1 MVKNITHALITI
13 TLLLIVISQQKL
25 KAQLTASSST
35 YSTSQLVQTILL
47 NGSDCVTA
55 TNITYTGATAA
66 RGYFTG
72 GSAPIG
78 IASGVILASGNC
90 SNANGPNNNEG
101 TGTDLGLGGD
111 ADLDLLQTSSYPTYD
126 AAILSFDFVPTQ
138 DVATFN
144 YVFGSEEYC
153 EWAPSSFSD
162 VFGFFISGPGISG

>member
-126 AAILSFDFVPTQ
+126 AAILSFFL
-138 DVATFN
+138 ALKN
-144 YVFGSEEYC
+144 I
-153 EWAPSSFSD
+153 A
-162 VFGFFISGPGISG
+162 SGHQVVLAMYLAFLSPDPAYPGPIPEVQ